1 MFTILLRQL
10 LLAGILSFW
19 VASTH
24 ADLSANTTSIS
35 NGAKALVSVN
45 FPKPVTG
52 DLYLAVSINNG
63 LYFFGDQGVKFSPAI
78 IPYQKNGVFNTKFDV
93 LEVASAGVPAGIY
106 TLYQVVTLPDRDP
119 RDFNNWVGG
128 LGGLSSLNFSI
139 NQAQATLSP
148 ALAPPNSSA
157 VNCGVSKVKSAY
169 FVEKKVDDD
178 QDDDCPNAYVNGLPL
193 LPSTPTTGK
202 ELYAAKCFNGCHGN
216 PRANKDNVLKGKDF
230 NNIRTAINK
239 NKGSMG
245 VALKGIS
252 DNELKTISDY
262 LKTF

>member
-1 MFTILLRQL
+1 MFTILLRQF
-10 LLAGILSFW
+10 LLACSLSFW
-19 VASTH
+19 MASTQ
-24 ADLSANTTSIS
+24 AELSANTTSIS

-63 LYFFGDQGVKFSPAI
+63 LYFFGEQGAKFSPAI
-78 IPYQKNGVFNTKFDV
+78 IPYQRNSLFNSKFDV
-93 LEVASAGVPAGIY
+93 LEVASIGVPAGIY
-106 TLYQVVTLPDRDP
+106 TLYQVVTFPDKDP

-139 NQAQATLSP
+139 NQVQTFTTPTLV
-148 ALAPPNSSA
+148 PPNSSSS
-157 VNCGVSKVKSAY
+157 NCAGSKVKSAY
-169 FVEKKVDDD
+169 FVERKADD
-178 QDDDCPNAYVNGLPL
+178 DDDCPNTYVQAPTL
-193 LPSTPTTGK
+193 LPSATNSGK
-202 ELYAAKCFNGCHGN
+202 DLYAAKCFNGCHGN
-216 PRANKDNVLKGKDF
+216 PRANKDNVQKGKDF
-230 NNIRTAINK
+230 NNIRSAINK

-252 DNELKTISDY
+252 DSELKTIAEY